1 MKSRLDVASQV
12 SGTVRTVEP
21 TGDPLL
27 LAAPE
32 RGRSTWPI
40 GRPQVLLL
48 LLSYL
53 GLVGAGTAV
62 GLLLKGP
69 LDDTAVVR
77 TDRRVSEWFVGH
89 RTPNLNRYTV
99 WGSDLADTFIKIGAT
114 AALALV
120 LWLLW
125 RRWLEPLT
133 LIVSLTLEASAFIT
147 ITWIVA
153 RPRPDVPRLEGSPVD
168 SSFPSGHTAA
178 AAAYGALAVIVF
190 WHTRNRWARFSVLF
204 LCAAITAIVAV
215 SRMYRG
221 MHYLSDVVAG
231 LLLGAASV
239 AISAAILSHA
249 SRRAATRKND
259 DVVDGTA

>member
-1 MKSRLDVASQV
+1 M
-12 SGTVRTVEP
+12 
-21 TGDPLL
+21 
-27 LAAPE
+27 
-32 RGRSTWPI
+32 
-40 GRPQVLLL
+40 
-48 LLSYL
+48 SYL
-53 GLVGAGTAV
+53 ALVSAGTAV

-114 AALALV
+114 AVLALV

-125 RRWLEPLT
+125 RRGLEPLM

-153 RPRPDVPRLEGSPVD
+153 RPRPAVPRLEGSPVD

-178 AAAYGALAVIVF
+178 AAAYAALAVIVY
-190 WHTRNRWARFSVLF
+190 WHTRNRWARFSVVLM
-204 LCAAITAIVAV
+204 CAVTTATVAV

-231 LLLGAASV
+231 LLLGAAAV
-239 AISAAILSHA
+239 AISAAILSHTPA
-249 SRRAATRKND
+249 GRAVRRTND
-259 DVVDGTA
+259 DEGDGVV

>member
-1 MKSRLDVASQV
+1 M
-12 SGTVRTVEP
+12 
-21 TGDPLL
+21 
-27 LAAPE
+27 
-32 RGRSTWPI
+32 
-40 GRPQVLLL
+40 
-48 LLSYL
+48 SYL
-53 GLVGAGTAV
+53 GLVSVGTAV

-77 TDRRVSEWFVGH
+77 TDRRVSQWFVGH

-114 AALALV
+114 AILALL

-125 RRWLEPLT
+125 RRWLEPLM

-178 AAAYGALAVIVF
+178 AAAYAALAVIVF
-190 WHTRNRWARFSVLF
+190 WHTKNVWARVSVVF
-204 LCAAITAIVAV
+204 VCVAVTATVAV

-221 MHYLSDVVAG
+221 MHYLSDVSAG
-231 LLLGAASV
+231 VLLGVASV
-239 AISAAILSHA
+239 AISAAILSHTPA
-249 SRRAATRKND
+249 GRAVTRKND
-259 DVVDGTA
+259 DQVDGVK